1 MASNN
6 GDGINPV
13 EKLVKEQK
21 KKVKKKLKASEE
33 LREKQESRL
42 NKLQSKGFQLA
53 NYYFVFQGVILTTL
67 CNGRTA
73 LKCSDRWLLPTLS
86 ALAAAVNLAPLIS
99 IGVKYIRIFKQ
110 QEITQSNCD
119 SLLQKKGNLEK
130 YLKQIR
136 SSGDMVQEV
145 QNPEQTKS
153 GEAVEVDTWEIRK
166 RWFFFGICMFFFL
179 SFPVIVLV
187 SSLKFLCRDTKHP
200 KCN

>member
-67 CNGRTA
+67 CNGRTV

-130 YLKQIR
+130 YLKQIP
-136 SSGDMVQEV
+136 SSGDVVQQV
-145 QNPEQTKS
+145 QNQKS
-153 GEAVEVDTWEIRK
+153 GQAVEVDTWEIRK
-166 RWFFFGICMFFFL
+166 RWFYFGICMFFFL

-187 SSLKFLCRDTKHP
+187 SSLKFLCRDTQHP